1 MVDPDTEM
9 VVELGKRIDR
19 LAELYR
25 NARREN
31 EMLRNEVSQLT
42 RQLKEAVDSKA
53 ELEEQFNNVKM
64 GKVLEGSSSEDV
76 QQTKNRINQIVREID
91 KCIALLNR

>member
-1 MVDPDTEM
+1 M
-9 VVELGKRIDR
+9 VVELGQRIDR

-64 GKVLEGSSSEDV
+64 GKVLESTSSEDV
-76 QQTKNRINQIVREID
+76 QQTRNRINQIVREID

>member
-1 MVDPDTEM
+1 MVDSNIES
-9 VVELGKRIDR
+9 VVGLGNRVDR

-31 EMLRNEVSQLT
+31 EMLRNEVTQLT
-42 RQLKEAVDSKA
+42 SQLKEAISSKD
-53 ELEEQFNNVKM
+53 EVEKHLENAKM
-64 GKVLEGSSSEDV
+64 AKVLENTPEDV
-76 QQTKNRINQIVREID
+76 QQTKSRINQIVREID

>member
-1 MVDPDTEM
+1 MVDPNTEM

-31 EMLRNEVSQLT
+31 EMLRNEVTQLT
-42 RQLKEAVDSKA
+42 NQLREAVDAKA
-53 ELEEQFNNVKM
+53 KVEEQLDHVKM
-64 GKVLEGSSSEDV
+64 GKVLESTPDDV